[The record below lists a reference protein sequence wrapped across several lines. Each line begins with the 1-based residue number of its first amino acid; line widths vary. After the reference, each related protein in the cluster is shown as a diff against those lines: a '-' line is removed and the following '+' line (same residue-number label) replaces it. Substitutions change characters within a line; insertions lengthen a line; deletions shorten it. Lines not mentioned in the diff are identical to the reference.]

1 MKTKVCSVGECMV
14 EIINDK
20 DNSYFQSY
28 AGDTFNFSVYL
39 SRLKFKV
46 DYLTAVG
53 KDEFSKKFVK
63 FAENENISS
72 KLIHIDNNKII
83 GLHIVR
89 SKKNGEKKFFYWRDN
104 SAAKKFFNNLD
115 SKYIISKLKSYQ
127 YIYFSGITLSLI
139 EDKHQK
145 LFYRIINTLKRH
157 NIKVIFDINIRKPR
171 WKNSSTLNKTL
182 NDYLP
187 LVDILFATGEDML
200 QWKNNNSLSKFTKII
215 HTNKIQHAIYRL
227 NEEKNYVFI
236 NNKIYKSN
244 NKRHKTIVNSAG
256 AGDGFNA
263 HYIATFFKTNN
274 VNLALKQGHN
284 VGSKIVKHRSA
295 IIP

>member
-145 LFYRIINTLKRH
+145 LFYH
-157 NIKVIFDINIRKPR
+157 M
-171 WKNSSTLNKTL
+171 
-182 NDYLP
+182 YLY
-187 LVDILFATGEDML
+187 LYAKYNE
-200 QWKNNNSLSKFTKII
+200 I
-215 HTNKIQHAIYRL
+215 H
-227 NEEKNYVFI
+227 F
-236 NNKIYKSN
+236 
-244 NKRHKTIVNSAG
+244 
-256 AGDGFNA
+256 
-263 HYIATFFKTNN
+263 
-274 VNLALKQGHN
+274 
-284 VGSKIVKHRSA
+284 
-295 IIP
+295 